1 MTKIIA
7 GIQQIGIGV
16 SDVYQA
22 RDWYSKYF
30 GYDVAIFDE
39 DAMAALMLRYT
50 DNTPQHRHAILTYNM
65 KGGGGFEIWQYKQRT
80 PVSAEFDLQPG
91 DLGFYACKIKAPD
104 VEKAHADF
112 TRAKLNVLSPVV
124 KAPDGGRYF
133 FMKDPYG
140 NRFQIEQGSNWLLR
154 QKKLTGGS
162 SGLVIGV
169 SNMQRSIDFYKNI
182 LGYDHIIYD
191 NTGVFDDWQVLDG
204 GKERYRRVLLGHHA
218 PRVGAFSPLL
228 GETRLEL
235 VQALDRTPRKIYHDR
250 LWGDLGFIHVCFDVV
265 GMDALR
271 QECAAAGHAFTVDSS
286 DSSDSTDSFDMGE
299 AAGHFGYIEDPDGA
313 LIEFVETH
321 KIPMLKKLGWYLNL
335 KKRGQ
340 IKPLP
345 KWFFKVMAM
354 TRRFKFQKNNETS
367 FKKQ

>member
-154 QKKLTGGS
+154 QRKLTGGS

-250 LWGDLGFIHVCFDVV
+250 LWGDLGFIHVCFDIV

-321 KIPMLKKLGWYLNL
+321 KIPILKKLGWYLNL

-354 TRRFKFQKNNETS
+354 TRKFKFQKNNETS
-367 FKKQ
+367 SK

>member
-1 MTKIIA
+1 MPQIIA
-7 GIQQIGIGV
+7 GIRQPGIGV

-345 KWFFKVMAM
+345 RWFFKVMAM